1 MTASWVLL
9 PATHHSSN
17 TRVLITLPLILV
29 LTFLPLFELPLT
41 HVALTILYL
50 PFFLM
55 NPNYSI
61 GLNSQLAFSNPSL
74 SFSILIKVHIPIVL
88 CSYLLGCLFSYLNCG
103 ILQRNSLVLFT
114 FVIRIERKI
123 WSILSRHSWEGQN

>member
-9 PATHHSSN
+9 PTTHHSSN

-61 GLNSQLAFSNPSL
+61 GLNSQLAFSDPSL

-88 CSYLLGCLFSYLNCG
+88 CSYLLGCLFLCYKYLRLNNAV
-103 ILQRNSLVLFT
+103 IYYWKAYTLFV
-114 FVIRIERKI
+114 FV
-123 WSILSRHSWEGQN
+123 